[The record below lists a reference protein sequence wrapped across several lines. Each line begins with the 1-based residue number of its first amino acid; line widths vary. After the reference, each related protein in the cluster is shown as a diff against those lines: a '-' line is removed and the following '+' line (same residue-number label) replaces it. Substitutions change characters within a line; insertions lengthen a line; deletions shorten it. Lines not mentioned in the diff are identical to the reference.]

1 MIDYSII
8 QHSIEYYEQLGFK
21 RIESPWTVSQAISD
35 ITKPKECG
43 DFTIKEKNKVLV
55 ASGEQSF
62 LSLINKGFLPPGMYQ
77 TVTPCFRDET
87 FTPYHTKYFI
97 KNELIITDDTSLT
110 RLAFI
115 VASARNFFRQY
126 CLGKKDNE
134 SHVSDD
140 PDNISIIETT
150 NGGNTIV
157 NDVNV
162 TNRYKFPS
170 YDLVYR
176 GIELGSYGIR
186 RCEFLTWIYGT
197 GVAEPRLSRVLQTY
211 GVSYQKNQKR

>member
-8 QHSIEYYEQLGFK
+8 QHSIEYYEELGFK

-35 ITKPKECG
+35 ITKPKDCG
-43 DFTIKEKNKVLV
+43 DFTIQEKNKVLV

-97 KNELIITDDTSLT
+97 KNELIVTDDVSLK
-110 RLAFI
+110 RLAFVI
-115 VASARNFFRQY
+115 ACARNYFRQY
-126 CLGKKDNE
+126 CLLPK
-134 SHVSDD
+134 SDD
-140 PDNISIIETT
+140 SSLLADEISIVETT
-150 NGGNTIV
+150 NGRNVIV
-157 NDVNV
+157 SEISTD
-162 TNRYKFPS
+162 NRYKFPS

-197 GVAEPRLSRVLQTY
+197 GVAEPRLSRALQTY